1 MKTIIIIVSTFKVG
15 NVEETIVQFREKV
28 KDFVVRRFIIDNGTG
43 MPSLTVAGVISKDE
57 KNHITE
63 QAKEKALSVVFVET
77 EYNVLNVSTVIL
89 Q

>member
-15 NVEETIVQFREKV
+15 NVEETIVEFREKV
-28 KDFVVRRFIIDNGTG
+28 KDFVGRRFIIDNGTG
-43 MPSLTVAGVISKDE
+43 MPSLTVTGVISKDE

-77 EYNVLNVSTVIL
+77 EYNVLNGSTVL
-89 Q
+89 L